1 MSAGMDNLGHFLVI
15 LAEVRGS
22 QQIGHG
28 NDAIQRCADFV
39 AHHRQKAAFDA
50 QSHLGSILQLS
61 QNPVGCLQ
69 LL

>member
-1 MSAGMDNLGHFLVI
+1 MDNLGHFLVI

-28 NDAIQRCADFV
+28 NDAIERGADFV

-50 QSHLGSILQLS
+50 QSHLGSIFKLGQNSVSRLQFL
-61 QNPVGCLQ
+61 
-69 LL
+69 